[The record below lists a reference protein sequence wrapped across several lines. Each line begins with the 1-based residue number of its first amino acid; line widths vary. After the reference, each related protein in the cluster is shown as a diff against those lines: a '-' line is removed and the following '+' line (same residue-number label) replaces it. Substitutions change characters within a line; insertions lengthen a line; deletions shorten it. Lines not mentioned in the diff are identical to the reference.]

1 MAVVKR
7 ERNLTTIATVMYAL
21 NFSILAFYSLI
32 CVTTTFRICGSL
44 GAHDFLTLV
53 RQIPRYPWQ
62 MPVQSL
68 SLYALLC
75 AVSFLKIS
83 HPIERF
89 SLRVVVCATEIVL
102 CAGIIFSLDFY
113 YSGVALLVLA
123 DLVHYIRNNKLRLCF
138 IVILSLMFAFG
149 RYDIA
154 AQFTQSIAFSAYLS
168 YYNPM
173 TQSFFTIL
181 ESLMACLNI
190 SLFVLYMILLFTGQK
205 AENERIRKLNEQL
218 NQANDQLR
226 DYAENMERMTQMRE
240 RNRLAREIHD
250 TLGHTLTGI
259 IMGADAG
266 LALLDVAPE
275 ESRKRIQVVAQTARN
290 GLTDVRRSI
299 KALRPDTLERYSLA
313 QALEGLVEN
322 FRLTTS
328 AQITYCQE
336 VGELNLASDEEDVL
350 YRVVQEGMT
359 NAVRHGKADRI
370 SIRVTRTGDV
380 VTVSVRDNGI
390 GCDTLEE
397 GFGLRHMRERLEMLG
412 GTLSYG
418 NMEQDA
424 EDGYT
429 GFFIT
434 VSLSVR
440 NRKGDSL

>member
-1 MAVVKR
+1 MKT
-7 ERNLTTIATVMYAL
+7 ERNLINIASVMFAL

-32 CVTTTFRICGSL
+32 CMTTTFRICESL
-44 GAHDFLTLV
+44 GAHDFLNTV
-53 RQIPRYPWQ
+53 RQIPQYPWQ
-62 MPVQSL
+62 MPIQSL

-75 AVSFLKIS
+75 GVSFLKTFR
-83 HPIERF
+83 PIEF
-89 SLRVVVCATEIVL
+89 FPLRVVICVVEIAL
-102 CAGIIFSLDFY
+102 CAGIIVSVNFY

-123 DLVHYIRNNKLRLCF
+123 DLVHYIRNNKMRLCF
-138 IVILSLMFAFG
+138 IVILSLMFAFV
-149 RYDIA
+149 RFEIVE
-154 AQFTQSIAFSAYLS
+154 QFTDGIAFGAYLD
-168 YYNPM
+168 YYTP
-173 TQSFFTIL
+173 TIQSWFTGM
-181 ESLMACLNI
+181 ESLMVCLNI
-190 SLFVLYMILLFTGQK
+190 LLFVLYMILLFTSQK
-205 AENERIRKLNEQL
+205 NENERIRKLNEQL

-226 DYAENMERMTQMRE
+226 DYAVNMERMTQMRE

-266 LALLDVAPE
+266 LALFDAAPE
-275 ESRKRIQVVAQTARN
+275 ESKKRIQVVAQTARN

-313 QALEGLVEN
+313 EALEGLVEN

-328 AQITYCQE
+328 AQITYSQE
-336 VGELNLASDEEDVL
+336 AGELNLDSDEEDTL
-350 YRVVQEGMT
+350 YRVVQEGLT

-370 SIRVTRTGDV
+370 EIRITRTGNM
-380 VTVSVRDNGI
+380 VTVRVRDNGT
-390 GCDTLEE
+390 GCDRTEE

-418 NMEQDA
+418 NLDKSA

-434 VSLSVR
+434 VCLPVR
-440 NRKGDSL
+440 NRKGE

>member
-1 MAVVKR
+1 MRTERKLMDIAVKMF
-7 ERNLTTIATVMYAL
+7 TL
-21 NFSILAFYSLI
+21 NFSILCFYSLI
-32 CVTTTFRICGSL
+32 CVTTTYRICDTL
-44 GAHDFLTLV
+44 RAHDFLTLV
-53 RQIPRYPWQ
+53 RQIPPYPWK
-62 MPVQSL
+62 MPIQSL
-68 SLYALLC
+68 CLFAFLC
-75 AVSFLKIS
+75 FVSFFKIF
-83 HPIERF
+83 HPIEKF
-89 SLRVVVCATEIVL
+89 PLRVAICIAEIVL
-102 CAGIIFSLDFY
+102 CAGIICSLNFY
-113 YSGVALLVLA
+113 YSGIALLVLA
-123 DLVHYIRNNKLRLCF
+123 DLVHYIRSNKMRLCF
-138 IVILSLMFAFG
+138 IVILSLMFAFF
-149 RYDIA
+149 RYEIVE
-154 AQFTQSIAFSAYLS
+154 QFTQSIAFSSYLS

-173 TQSFFTIL
+173 TQSFFTMLECLMVCMNIL
-181 ESLMACLNI
+181 M
-190 SLFVLYMILLFTGQK
+190 FVLYMILLFTDQK

-226 DYAENMERMTQMRE
+226 DYAENMERMTEMRE

-259 IMGADAG
+259 IMGADAS

-299 KALRPDTLERYSLA
+299 KALRPDALEHYSLV
-313 QALEGLVEN
+313 QALEDLVEN

-336 VGELNLASDEEDVL
+336 AGELSLASDEEDSL
-350 YRVVQEGMT
+350 YRVVQEGLT

-370 SIRVTRTGDV
+370 EIRVTRTGGV
-380 VTVSVRDNGI
+380 VAVCVRDNGT
-390 GCDTLEE
+390 GCDKLEE

-418 NMEQDA
+418 NLERDA
-424 EDGYT
+424 QDGYT

-434 VSLSVR
+434 VELPVR

>member
-1 MAVVKR
+1 MKT
-7 ERNLTTIATVMYAL
+7 ERTLKNIASVMFAL

-32 CVTTTFRICGSL
+32 CMTTTFRICSSL
-44 GAHDFLTLV
+44 EAQDFLNSV
-53 RQIPRYPWQ
+53 RQIPHYPWK

-75 AVSFLKIS
+75 AVSFFKTARPVE
-83 HPIERF
+83 HFP
-89 SLRVVVCATEIVL
+89 LRVLICVTEIAL
-102 CAGIIFSLDFY
+102 CAGIFVSLNFY

-123 DLVHYIRNNKLRLCF
+123 DLVHYIRNNKMRLGF

-149 RYDIA
+149 RYEIVE
-154 AQFTQSIAFSAYLS
+154 QFTNGIAFGAYLD
-168 YYNPM
+168 YYNPVIR
-173 TQSFFTIL
+173 SWFTGL
-181 ESLMACLNI
+181 ESLMVCLNI
-190 SLFVLYMILLFTGQK
+190 LLFVLYMILLFTSQK
-205 AENERIRKLNEQL
+205 DENERIRRLNEQL

-226 DYAENMERMTQMRE
+226 DYAVNMERMAQMRE

-299 KALRPDTLERYSLA
+299 KALRPDALEHYSLA

-328 AQITYCQE
+328 AQVAYFQE
-336 VGELNLASDEEDVL
+336 AEELKLDTDEEDAL
-350 YRVVQEGMT
+350 YRVVQEGLT
-359 NAVRHGKADRI
+359 NAVRHGRADRI
-370 SIRVTRTGDV
+370 EIRITRNRNV
-380 VTVSVRDNGI
+380 VMVRIRDNGT
-390 GCDTLEE
+390 GCGELEE

-418 NMEQDA
+418 NLDSCA

-429 GFFIT
+429 GFYIT
-434 VSLSVR
+434 VCLTVR
-440 NRKGDSL
+440 NRKGE

>member
-1 MAVVKR
+1 
-7 ERNLTTIATVMYAL
+7 
-21 NFSILAFYSLI
+21 
-32 CVTTTFRICGSL
+32 
-44 GAHDFLTLV
+44 
-53 RQIPRYPWQ
+53 

-68 SLYALLC
+68 SLFALLC
-75 AVSFLKIS
+75 IVSFFKVF
-83 HPIERF
+83 HPIEQF
-89 SLRVVVCATEIVL
+89 PLRMALCVTEIIL
-102 CAGIIFSLDFY
+102 CVGIICSLNFY
-113 YSGVALLVLA
+113 YSGIALLVLA
-123 DLVHYIRNNKLRLCF
+123 DLVHYIRSNKMRLCF
-138 IVILSLMFAFG
+138 IVILSLLFAFG
-149 RYDIA
+149 RYEIV
-154 AQFTQSIAFSAYLS
+154 AQFTESIAFSSYLS

-173 TQSFFTIL
+173 TQSFFTML
-181 ESLMACLNI
+181 ESLMVCMNI
-190 SLFVLYMILLFTGQK
+190 LMFVLYMILLFTGQK

-259 IMGADAG
+259 IMGADAS

-299 KALRPDTLERYSLA
+299 KALRPDALEQYSLV
-313 QALEGLVEN
+313 QALEDLVEN

-336 VGELNLASDEEDVL
+336 AGELSLASDEEDSL
-350 YRVVQEGMT
+350 YRVVQEGLT

-370 SIRVTRTGDV
+370 EIRVARAGGV
-380 VTVSVRDNGI
+380 VTVSVRDNGT
-390 GCDTLEE
+390 GCDKLEE

-418 NMEQDA
+418 NLEQDA
-424 EDGYT
+424 QDGYT

-434 VSLSVR
+434 VELPVR

>member
-1 MAVVKR
+1 MKT
-7 ERNLTTIATVMYAL
+7 ERNLINIASVMFAL

-32 CVTTTFRICGSL
+32 CMTTTFRICDTL
-44 GAHDFLTLV
+44 GAHDFLNSV

-75 AVSFLKIS
+75 GVSYFKIFR
-83 HPIERF
+83 PIEHF
-89 SLRVVVCATEIVL
+89 PLRVVICIVEIAL
-102 CAGIIFSLDFY
+102 CAGTIVSLNFY

-123 DLVHYIRNNKLRLCF
+123 DLVHYIRSNKMRLMF

-149 RYDIA
+149 RYEIVE
-154 AQFTQSIAFSAYLS
+154 QFTNGIAFSAYLD

-173 TQSFFTIL
+173 IRSCFSTL
-181 ESLMACLNI
+181 ESLMVCLNI
-190 SLFVLYMILLFTGQK
+190 LLFVLYMILLFTSQK
-205 AENERIRKLNEQL
+205 DENARIRKLNEQL

-226 DYAENMERMTQMRE
+226 DYAANMGRMTQMRE

-259 IMGADAG
+259 IMGTDAG
-266 LALLDVAPE
+266 LALFDVAPE
-275 ESRKRIQVVAQTARN
+275 ESKKRMQVVAQSARD

-299 KALRPDTLERYSLA
+299 KALRPDALEHSNLA

-328 AQITYCQE
+328 AQIAYFQE
-336 VGELNLASDEEDVL
+336 AEELKLDPDEEDAL
-350 YRVVQEGMT
+350 YRVVQEGLT
-359 NAVRHGKADRI
+359 YAVRHGRSDRI
-370 SIRVTRTGDV
+370 EIRITRTGDM
-380 VTVSVRDNGI
+380 VTVSVRDNGT
-390 GCDTLEE
+390 GCAKMEE

-412 GTLSYG
+412 GTLTYG
-418 NMEQDA
+418 NLDRDA

-434 VSLSVR
+434 VGLPVR
-440 NRKGDSL
+440 NRKGE

>member
-1 MAVVKR
+1 MRTERKLQDIAVK
-7 ERNLTTIATVMYAL
+7 MFAL
-21 NFSILAFYSLI
+21 NFSILCFYSLI
-32 CVTTTFRICGSL
+32 CVTTTYRICDTL
-44 GAHDFLTLV
+44 RAHDFLALV
-53 RQIPRYPWQ
+53 RQIPPYPWK

-68 SLYALLC
+68 SLFALLC
-75 AVSFLKIS
+75 IVSFFKVI

-89 SLRVVVCATEIVL
+89 PLRMALCVTEILL
-102 CAGIIFSLDFY
+102 CAGIIFSLNFY

-123 DLVHYIRNNKLRLCF
+123 DLVHYIRSNKMRLCF

-149 RYDIA
+149 RYEIV
-154 AQFTQSIAFSAYLS
+154 AQFTEHIAFSAYLS

-181 ESLMACLNI
+181 ESLMACMNI
-190 SLFVLYMILLFTGQK
+190 LLFVLYMILLFTGQK

-259 IMGADAG
+259 IMGADAS

-299 KALRPDTLERYSLA
+299 KALRPDALEQYSLV
-313 QALEGLVEN
+313 QALEDLVEN

-336 VGELNLASDEEDVL
+336 AGELSLASDEEDSL
-350 YRVVQEGMT
+350 YRVVQEGLT

-370 SIRVTRTGDV
+370 EIRVARVGGV
-380 VTVSVRDNGI
+380 VTVSVRDNGT
-390 GCDTLEE
+390 GCDKPEE

-418 NMEQDA
+418 NLEQGA
-424 EDGYT
+424 PDGYT

-434 VSLSVR
+434 VELPVR
-440 NRKGDSL
+440 NRKGDLL